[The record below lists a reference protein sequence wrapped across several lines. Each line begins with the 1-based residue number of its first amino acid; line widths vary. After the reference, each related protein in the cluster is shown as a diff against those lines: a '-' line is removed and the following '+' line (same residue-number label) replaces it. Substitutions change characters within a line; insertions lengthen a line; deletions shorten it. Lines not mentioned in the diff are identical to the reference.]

1 MSRVAE
7 DARDLL
13 RNIRQM
19 IDEAPDSPR
28 RRALHSK
35 WVTFDRVMGG
45 WAFRP
50 PTEAQAAAMLECVS
64 DLYAL
69 ACTVARRPRPST
81 MPPPGVSPPWQK

>member
-1 MSRVAE
+1 MLRVAE

-13 RNIRQM
+13 TNIRQM
-19 IDEAPDSPR
+19 IEGAPESPR

-50 PTEAQAAAMLECVS
+50 PTEGQAAAMLEVVS
-64 DLYAL
+64 DLYAQ
-69 ACTVARRPRPST
+69 ACAITRRPRPST
-81 MPPPGVSPPWQK
+81 LPPRITPPWQK